1 MIGIIPAASRST
13 MEIVMRRLLVLLLI
27 VSCGAIS
34 ACKTNPA
41 TGRSQL
47 ILISADKV
55 SAMGAAAKPELVE
68 QYGGEVESETLR
80 AFVTRVGRRVAAHVE
95 PEYAHIKWEFIVLDS
110 EILNAFALPG
120 GHVFVSRG
128 LLAKFDNE
136 AQVAGVLG
144 HEIGHVTARHVDE
157 RLSQVVAAEFAVGGV
172 GRGTDSQL
180 AVLAA
185 RMISQGTLLK
195 FNRDQEQEADGLG
208 VKYMTRAKY
217 DPHGMLEVLE
227 VLAEASEGSGKL
239 EILSTHPDPKR
250 RIKTVRGLLA
260 GEYAYTQGDPKY
272 KKQVRRFARDAAPHL
287 GQ

>member
-1 MIGIIPAASRST
+1 
-13 MEIVMRRLLVLLLI
+13 MRRLLVLILI
-27 VSCGAIS
+27 VSCGAIG

-47 ILISADKV
+47 ILLKADKV
-55 SAMGAAAKPELVE
+55 NAMGAAAKPELVE
-68 QYGGEVESETLR
+68 QYGGEVESEALR
-80 AFVTRVGRRVAAHVE
+80 AYVARVGRRVAKQVE

-157 RLSQVVAAEFAVGGV
+157 RLSQVVAAEFAVGGL
-172 GRGTDSQL
+172 GRATNSEL

-185 RMISQGTLLK
+185 KMVSQGTLLK
-195 FNRDQEQEADGLG
+195 FNRDQEQEADVQGL
-208 VKYMTRAKY
+208 KYMTRAQY

-227 VLAEASEGSGKL
+227 VLAEASEGSGQL

-250 RIKTVRGLLA
+250 RIESVRGLLE
-260 GEYAYTQGDPKY
+260 GEYAYTQGNPKY
-272 KKQVRRFARDAAPHL
+272 NKRAGRFARDAVPHI